1 MERRVAAAI
10 ACGLEADMT
19 VDEVCRLRRLNTG
32 NVRTHLRNIYGKWD
46 VHGQAAFV
54 AEARRRN
61 LIDGT

>member
-10 ACGLEADMT
+10 ARGLEADMT